1 MHWRYVRSCIW
12 ANKSGL
18 PWEGLQCKFS
28 AKERCLTTQQAY
40 GRLCRVHRYDADR
53 HAIVVDLEGYN
64 FLLDPANVR
73 RNDTSAA
80 SINEWTGERLSRSEG
95 VTDDIKPDTIA
106 PLGNYA
112 VQILWQDGFNQVITM
127 RYFCL
132 YVFLDAGSTIYRSSC
147 SCCHAVS
154 NRTEEDSSNY

>member
-12 ANKSGL
+12 ANKSSL
-18 PWEGLQCKFS
+18 PWEGLQC
-28 AKERCLTTQQAY
+28 RCKRTVVHYT
-40 GRLCRVHRYDADR
+40 GTHGWLCCVHRYDADR

-112 VQILWQDGFNQVITM
+112 VQILWQDGFNQVTTILC
-127 RYFCL
+127 FCL
-132 YVFLDAGSTIYRSSC
+132 DVFLDVGRLI
-147 SCCHAVS
+147 
-154 NRTEEDSSNY
+154 